1 MAKKNHD
8 RTPLKVQ
15 NPLSG
20 MLEKQMGQSEGTNDM
35 VKGLASSFLSS
46 ETTNM
51 EYDIRKATS
60 MQGTVLFNM
69 AFNYFLHFRMEK
81 VQPLL
86 MQIITGTIQ
95 LVYNPLFQVYVL
107 GRNLERPFK
116 TQPSVA
122 QGDETEEKQSQDETE
137 DKDTAQPD
145 NDEEEAEEED
155 DEETEDE
162 DEEDDDAVE
171 AEDDD
176 EEPEEAADDG
186 ETTEEEE
193 EEKES

>member
-1 MAKKNHD
+1 MAKKNND
-8 RTPLKVQ
+8 RTPLKIQ

-46 ETTNM
+46 ETTVM
-51 EYDIRKATS
+51 EYDMKKATS

-86 MQIITGTIQ
+86 MQIVTGTMQ
-95 LVYNPLFQVYVL
+95 LIYNPLFQVYVM

-116 TQPSVA
+116 TQLSAA
-122 QGDETEEKQSQDETE
+122 QKMKGDQTGEKQSQDETE
-137 DKDTAQPD
+137 ADDTTQAD
-145 NDEEEAEEED
+145 DDEDEAEE
-155 DEETEDE
+155 
-162 DEEDDDAVE
+162 
-171 AEDDD
+171 EDDD
-176 EEPEEAADDG
+176 EEPEEAADDD
-186 ETTEEEE
+186 ETTEEEGE